1 MLIRLDPSLSLPL
14 YEQLAA
20 SVRAGIASGEI
31 EAGEKLPGAR
41 ELAASLAVNVHTVL
55 RGYNLLREE
64 GLLDLRRGRGAVV
77 TGQAPQ
83 SISAE
88 RARLAT
94 AVGAAQDAARRLGL
108 TAEDLSVLIRKG
120 YPS

>member
-1 MLIRLDPSLSLPL
+1 MLIRLDPSLTLPL

-31 EAGEKLPGAR
+31 GAGEKLPGAR

-77 TGQAPQ
+77 TGQATQ
-83 SISAE
+83 SVSAE

-94 AVGAAQDAARRLGL
+94 AVGAAQEAARRLGL
-108 TAEDLSVLIRKG
+108 TADDLTTLIRKG
-120 YPS
+120 YPT

>member
-1 MLIRLDPSLSLPL
+1 MLIRLDPSLTLPL

-31 EAGEKLPGAR
+31 SAGEKLPGAR

-77 TGQAPQ
+77 TGQAAQ
-83 SISAE
+83 SVSAE

-94 AVGAAQDAARRLGL
+94 AVGAAQEAARRLGL
-108 TAEDLSVLIRKG
+108 TADDLTTLIRKG
-120 YPS
+120 YPT

>member
-1 MLIRLDPSLSLPL
+1 MLVRLDPSLSLPL

-20 SVRAGIASGEI
+20 SIRSGIASGEI
-31 EAGEKLPGAR
+31 AAGEKLPGAR
-41 ELAASLAVNVHTVL
+41 ELAASLDVNVHTVL

-77 TGQAPQ
+77 TGQASQ
-83 SISAE
+83 SVSAD
-88 RARLAT
+88 RARLA
-94 AVGAAQDAARRLGL
+94 AAIATLQDAARHLGL
-108 TAEDLSVLIRKG
+108 SADDLTTLVRKG